1 MEYCSVIKE
10 WNNATCSNMDE
21 PRDYRTKWSKPNW
34 ERQIYDITY
43 MWTLKKT
50 KKIQMNL
57 HTNGNR
63 PTDIENKVM
72 ITKGGKGVG
81 WGIN

>member
-1 MEYCSVIKE
+1 
-10 WNNATCSNMDE
+10 
-21 PRDYRTKWSKPNW
+21 
-34 ERQIYDITY
+34 

-81 WGIN
+81 